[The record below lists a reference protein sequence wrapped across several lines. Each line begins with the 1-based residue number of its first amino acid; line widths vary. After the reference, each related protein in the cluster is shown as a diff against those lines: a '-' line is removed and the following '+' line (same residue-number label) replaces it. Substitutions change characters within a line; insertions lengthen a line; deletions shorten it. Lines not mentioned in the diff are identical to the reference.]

1 MSLTMI
7 STVTEAAGS
16 YDLTTLDVVKDELN
30 ISDGRSDATLKRYLS
45 WASAALSVECGRVFA
60 AETVQDK
67 VWPARHLS
75 PLAFGFEVL
84 QLSRYPVISVASLT
98 EDAAALAEGS
108 DFVVDASAGQVR
120 RLNSG
125 GRLMCWG
132 AAPKVVQYRAGF
144 AEIPGDLQDAVTRM
158 VRNRFRAKGRDS
170 YLMSES
176 IPGVRDA
183 RWWIATGDDAGNV
196 PPDIADLIDSYRVP
210 VIA

>member
-1 MSLTMI
+1 MRLTTI
-7 STVTEAAGS
+7 TSVTEAAES
-16 YDLTTLDVVKDELN
+16 YDLTTLDVVKDELG
-30 ISDGRSDATLKRYLS
+30 IADGKSDATLKRYLG
-45 WASAALSVECGRVFA
+45 WASAALSAECNRVFA

-67 VWPARHLS
+67 VWPATGLS
-75 PLAFGFEVL
+75 PLSSGFEVL
-84 QLSRYPVISVASLT
+84 QLSRFPVIAVVSLT
-98 EDAAALAEGS
+98 EDGVALVEGT
-108 DFVVDASAGQVR
+108 DFVVDKAAGQVW
-120 RLNSG
+120 RLSSG

-132 AAPKVVQYRAGF
+132 SAPKVVVFKAGF
-144 AEIPGDLQDAVTRM
+144 EQIPGDLQDAATRM